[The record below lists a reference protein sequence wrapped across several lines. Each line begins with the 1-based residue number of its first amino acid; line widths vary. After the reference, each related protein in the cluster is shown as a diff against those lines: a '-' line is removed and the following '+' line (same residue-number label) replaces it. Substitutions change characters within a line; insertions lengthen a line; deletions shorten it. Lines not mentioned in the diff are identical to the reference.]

1 MIHPKIIHRILGI
14 LLLIE
19 AGILLICSLFP
30 ILLGENDLFGFIMG
44 SLTTAASG
52 LIFLLIGHKANRK
65 ESGMTRRDGYIVVAS
80 SWLLFSVFGSLPYL
94 ISGYISDF
102 TDAFFET
109 ISGFTTTGATIIKDV
124 EILPH
129 GLLFWRS
136 LTQWIGGL
144 GIVFFTVVVLPIFGV
159 GETQLFAAETIG
171 GPKRGKLHPR
181 IGISGRWILTVYL
194 IITVFCTIALNLCGM
209 GLFDSVN
216 HALCTA
222 ATGGFSTKN
231 ASIAYFNSHSIEYVI
246 TFFMF
251 VSGINYGLL
260 FFVALKGK
268 IQKLKEDTEFNW
280 YVFIILLFTSIV
292 SISLF
297 ISTPYDAA
305 DSFRNALFH
314 VTAIITTTG
323 FTTTD
328 YTLWPPFI
336 WMIIG
341 LCMYLGACAGSTSGG
356 MKTIRL
362 AILIKSMRN
371 EFHRIL
377 HPNAIIPVRI
387 SGKVIPQSTRQSVLT
402 FSLFFLALVFFG
414 WFFYLAIGIDITD
427 AYGTSLSCLS
437 NIGLTIG
444 NHGCNIPWDN
454 MPVLGK
460 WFSVFLMIVGRLE
473 VFAVLLLFTPS
484 FWKHR

>member
-1 MIHPKIIHRILGI
+1 LIHPRIIYRILGI

-19 AGILLICSLFP
+19 AGILLACSLFP
-30 ILLGENDLFGFIMG
+30 IFLGENDLFGFIMG
-44 SLTTAASG
+44 ALVTTASG
-52 LIFLLIGHKANRK
+52 LVFLLAGRKTGHK
-65 ESGMTRRDGYIVVAS
+65 EFGMTRRDGYIVVAS

-94 ISGYISDF
+94 ISGYITNF
-102 TDAFFET
+102 TDAYFET

-144 GIVFFTVVVLPIFGV
+144 GIVFFTVVVLPVFGV
-159 GETQLFAAETIG
+159 GETQLFAAEAIG
-171 GPKRGKLHPR
+171 PRRGKLHPR

-194 IITVFCTIALNLCGM
+194 IISILCTVALKCCGM
-209 GLFDSVN
+209 SMFDSVN

-231 ASIAYFNSHSIEYVI
+231 ASIAYFNSRSIEYVI
-246 TFFMF
+246 TIFMF
-251 VSGINYGLL
+251 ISGINYGLL
-260 FFVALKGK
+260 FFVAFKGK
-268 IQKLKEDTEFNW
+268 VHKLLEDTEFKW
-280 YVFIILLFTSIV
+280 YVLVILIFTAIV
-292 SISLF
+292 GISLF

-305 DSFRNALFH
+305 DSLRNALFH

-341 LCMYLGACAGSTSGG
+341 LCMYMGACAGSTSGG
-356 MKTIRL
+356 MKAIRL
-362 AILIKSMRN
+362 AILIKTMRN

-377 HPNAIIPVRI
+377 HPNAVIPVRI
-387 SGKVIPQSTRQSVLT
+387 NGKVIPQSTRQSVLT
-402 FSLFFLALVFFG
+402 FSIFFLALVFFG
-414 WFFYLAIGIDITD
+414 WFFYLAIGVDITD

-444 NHGCNIPWDN
+444 DHGCNIPWDD
-454 MPVLGK
+454 MPTLGK
-460 WFSVFLMIVGRLE
+460 WFSTFLMVIGRLE
-473 VFAVLLLFTPS
+473 IFAVLLLLTPS

>member
-1 MIHPKIIHRILGI
+1 MIHPRIIYRILGI

-19 AGILLICSLFP
+19 AGILMACSLFP
-30 ILLGENDLFGFIMG
+30 IFLGENDLFGFIMG
-44 SLTTAASG
+44 SLVTTASG
-52 LIFLLIGHKANRK
+52 LVFLLAGRKNGHK
-65 ESGMTRRDGYIVVAS
+65 EFSMTRRDGYIVVAS

-94 ISGYISDF
+94 ISGYITGF
-102 TDAFFET
+102 TDAYFET

-144 GIVFFTVVVLPIFGV
+144 GIVFFTVVVLPVFGV
-159 GETQLFAAETIG
+159 GETQLFAAEAIG
-171 GPKRGKLHPR
+171 PRRGKLHPR
-181 IGISGRWILTVYL
+181 IGVSGRWILTVYL
-194 IITVFCTIALNLCGM
+194 IITILCTVALKCCGM
-209 GLFDSVN
+209 SLFDSVN

-231 ASIAYFNSHSIEYVI
+231 ASIAYFNSRSIEYVI
-246 TFFMF
+246 TIFMF
-251 VSGINYGLL
+251 LSGINYGLL
-260 FFVALKGK
+260 FFVAFKGK
-268 IQKLKEDTEFNW
+268 VRKLLEDTEFKW
-280 YVFIILLFTSIV
+280 YVLVILLFTAIV
-292 SISLF
+292 GISLF

-305 DSFRNALFH
+305 DSLRNALFH

-341 LCMYLGACAGSTSGG
+341 LCMYMGACAGSTSGG
-356 MKTIRL
+356 MKAIRL
-362 AILIKSMRN
+362 AILIKTMRN

-377 HPNAIIPVRI
+377 HPNAVIPVRI
-387 SGKVIPQSTRQSVLT
+387 NGKVIPQSTRQSVLT
-402 FSLFFLALVFFG
+402 FSIFFLALVFFG
-414 WFFYLAIGIDITD
+414 WFFYLAIGVDITD

-444 NHGCNIPWDN
+444 DHGCNIPWDD
-454 MPVLGK
+454 MPTLGK
-460 WFSVFLMIVGRLE
+460 WFSTFLMVIGRLE
-473 VFAVLLLFTPS
+473 IFAVLLLLTPS

>member
-1 MIHPKIIHRILGI
+1 MIHPRIIYRILGI

-19 AGILLICSLFP
+19 AGILMACSLFP
-30 ILLGENDLFGFIMG
+30 IFLGENDLFGFIMG
-44 SLTTAASG
+44 SLVTTASG
-52 LIFLLIGHKANRK
+52 LVFLLAGRKNGHK
-65 ESGMTRRDGYIVVAS
+65 EFSMTRRDGYIVVAS

-94 ISGYISDF
+94 ISGYITGF
-102 TDAFFET
+102 TDAYFET

-144 GIVFFTVVVLPIFGV
+144 GIVFFTVVVLPVFGV
-159 GETQLFAAETIG
+159 GETQLFAAEAIG
-171 GPKRGKLHPR
+171 PRRGKLHPR
-181 IGISGRWILTVYL
+181 IGVSGRWILTVYL
-194 IITVFCTIALNLCGM
+194 IITILCTFALKCCGM
-209 GLFDSVN
+209 SLFDSVN

-231 ASIAYFNSHSIEYVI
+231 ASIAYFNSRSIEYVI
-246 TFFMF
+246 TIFMF
-251 VSGINYGLL
+251 LSGINYGLL
-260 FFVALKGK
+260 FFVAFKGK
-268 IQKLKEDTEFNW
+268 VRKLLEDTEFKW
-280 YVFIILLFTSIV
+280 YVLVILLFTAIV
-292 SISLF
+292 GISLF

-305 DSFRNALFH
+305 DSLRNALFH

-341 LCMYLGACAGSTSGG
+341 LCMYMGACAGSTSGG
-356 MKTIRL
+356 MKAIRL
-362 AILIKSMRN
+362 AILIKTMRN

-377 HPNAIIPVRI
+377 HTNAVIPVRI
-387 SGKVIPQSTRQSVLT
+387 NGKVIPQSTRQSVLT
-402 FSLFFLALVFFG
+402 FSIFFLALVFFG
-414 WFFYLAIGIDITD
+414 WFFYLAIGVDITD

-444 NHGCNIPWDN
+444 DHGCNIPWDD
-454 MPVLGK
+454 MPTLGK
-460 WFSVFLMIVGRLE
+460 WFSTFLMVIGRLE
-473 VFAVLLLFTPS
+473 IFAVLLLLTPS